1 MHSLRCIEKCTKC
14 RTTINHI
21 IRQSFLQNHIGYKRA
36 LAICSGIPGW
46 CCPCPKERKKRKGG
60 QRISLD
66 FFFTQEWKVIGI
78 SNLVHSFPMAW
89 IIHDASLRSRGQ
101 SRGHTKFGYKI
112 YTGIDQRMHGEL
124 HIVSA
129 IAVINI
135 VVDSHRFFEYG
146 KCYVVSNCIY
156 NES

>member
-1 MHSLRCIEKCTKC
+1 MYKMPNHHQPHNTPELPSEPYRLQKGFSNLQRYPWLMLSLSEGKKE
-14 RTTINHI
+14 
-21 IRQSFLQNHIGYKRA
+21 
-36 LAICSGIPGW
+36 
-46 CCPCPKERKKRKGG
+46 KERRSTYLVG
-60 QRISLD
+60 L
-66 FFFTQEWKVIGI
+66 FFTQEWKVIGI